1 MARMEIVTGRERHR
15 KWSDGKKLAI
25 LEEATTIGLNAADVA
40 RRHDVVPQ
48 QLN

>member
-40 RRHDVVPQ
+40 PA
-48 QLN
+48 